1 MSVSDSTTEGNISTD
16 RAVVGS
22 LRTRVP
28 IVGPSKWLFVELICR
43 LKESVLLL
51 NSVPSFFSSDGR
63 ILPNLHSEM
72 PEVRVGRNELLAL
85 FVLPVEGFTEHQY
98 VVSSTEGVPVE
109 GNRL

>member
-1 MSVSDSTTEGNISTD
+1 
-16 RAVVGS
+16 
-22 LRTRVP
+22 
-28 IVGPSKWLFVELICR
+28 
-43 LKESVLLL
+43 
-51 NSVPSFFSSDGR
+51 
-63 ILPNLHSEM
+63 M